1 MQANITRQEFF
12 IRIALVFICLGFW
25 KGGLNLFSFPLLGMA
40 WLMDGGLDRLNQ
52 TIREP
57 FVQAILILCALLLL
71 GLLWGELPE
80 DGRVGRAKWVKYY
93 VLLIFIPFHSL
104 LNKERLPWVIGAL
117 LINYF
122 SILAIGVYYW
132 LVMGDQ
138 GVPPLRM
145 SYLGF
150 SAMLGIGII
159 VAIYLTVLG
168 QSVKL
173 RIVSGFVA
181 LVLLL
186 VQFHQNGR
194 IFLLATLMA
203 VIFLVFLRYRMEIRK
218 FMGIFVSV
226 LMITT
231 ILASSSSVFQDRW
244 IQVKTDIELLQQGDY
259 RSSLGYRL
267 AIWDV
272 GLHGIVEHPLLG
284 HGTGAPESYF
294 ERTIVTYKNGIYKNL
309 PEFQK
314 TSHYHNDWIEIGM
327 HIGILGML
335 ALLFL
340 YWSWYQIFKKNQ
352 LGILGAGL
360 LSYVFLAGLTDAFII
375 FSKIPILLLMI
386 TAIAISWQKS
396 NLNNHYQRTA

>member
-12 IRIALVFICLGFW
+12 IRFALVFICLGFW
-25 KGGLNLFSFPLLGMA
+25 KGGLNLFSFPLLGIA
-40 WLMDGGLDRLNQ
+40 WLMDGGLHRFNQ

-57 FVQAILILCALLLL
+57 FVQAILLLCALLLL

-80 DGRVGRAKWVKYY
+80 DGRVGRAKWMKYH
-93 VLLIFIPFHSL
+93 VLLIFIPFCSL

-117 LINYF
+117 LTNYF
-122 SILAIGVYYW
+122 SVLALGVYYW
-132 LVMGDQ
+132 LVIGDQ

-145 SYLGF
+145 SYLSF

-159 VAIYLTVLG
+159 VAVYLTGLG
-168 QSVKL
+168 QSAKL
-173 RIVSGFVA
+173 RIVSCFVA
-181 LVLLL
+181 ILLIL

-194 IFLLATLMA
+194 VFLLATLIA
-203 VIFLVFLRYRMEIRK
+203 VIILILLRYKREIRK
-218 FMGIFVSV
+218 FIGAFVFV
-226 LMITT
+226 LIITA

-244 IQVKTDIELLQQGDY
+244 FEVKNDIELLQQGDY

-272 GLHGIVEHPLLG
+272 GLHGIAERPLLG

-294 ERTIVTYKNGIYKNL
+294 ERTIVTYKNGIYQDL
-309 PEFQK
+309 PEFHK

-327 HIGILGML
+327 HIGIPGIF
-335 ALLFL
+335 ALFFL
-340 YWSWYQIFKKNQ
+340 YWNWYQIFKKNQ

-360 LSYVFLAGLTDAFII
+360 LSYIFLAGLTDAFII

-386 TAIAISWQKS
+386 TAIAIGWQKF
-396 NLNNHYQRTA
+396 NLNDHYQRTP